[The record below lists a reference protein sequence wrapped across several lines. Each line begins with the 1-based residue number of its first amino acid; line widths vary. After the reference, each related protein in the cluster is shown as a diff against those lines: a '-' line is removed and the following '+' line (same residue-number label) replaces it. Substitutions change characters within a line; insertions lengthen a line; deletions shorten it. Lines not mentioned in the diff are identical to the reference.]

1 MVPPDAVDRIL
12 EQWGLERPDLDAS
25 PMGVLGRIS
34 RAAQLV
40 EHRVAPVFEAFGL
53 SSADFDVLATLRRA
67 GEPFRL
73 NPTALSAS
81 SMVSSGGMT
90 KRLDRLERA
99 ALVRRMADPA
109 DRRGVIV
116 ELTPAGRQLVDQAV
130 EAHIANEERLLAA
143 LPAAQRATLVDILR
157 VLLTALE
164 QGESS
169 VAPTRRRDRRTSRIA
184 SGS

>member
-1 MVPPDAVDRIL
+1 MVPSDAVDRIL
-12 EQWGLERPDLDAS
+12 EQWGRERPDLDAS

-40 EHRVAPVFEAFGL
+40 EQRVAPVFEAFGL

-67 GEPFRL
+67 GAPFRL

-99 ALVRRMADPA
+99 ALVRRLADPA

-116 ELTPAGRQLVDQAV
+116 ELTTAGRHLVDQAV

-143 LPAAQRATLVDILR
+143 LPAAQRSAFADVLR
-157 VLLTALE
+157 VLLSTLE
-164 QGESS
+164 QGEPNL
-169 VAPTRRRDRRTSRIA
+169 APTRPRDLRTSRTA
-184 SGS
+184 SES